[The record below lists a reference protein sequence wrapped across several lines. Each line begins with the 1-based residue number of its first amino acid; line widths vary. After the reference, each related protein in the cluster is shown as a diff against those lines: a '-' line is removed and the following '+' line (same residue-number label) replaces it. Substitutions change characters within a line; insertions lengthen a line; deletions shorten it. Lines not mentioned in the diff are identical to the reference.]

1 LVVHI
6 DEVAIATVS
15 KIFRDYIP
23 VNSVVLDLMSS
34 WRSHWPEGHSKRRL
48 VGLGLNAVEM
58 QDNPD
63 LNDYVVHDVNRN
75 PALPFDDDTFDAAV
89 ITVSAQYLIKPVE
102 TFAHVN
108 RVLKPGGIFI
118 VTFSNRMFPTK
129 AVRIWRA
136 SSDRGR
142 MEVVASYMDQAGNFE
157 EIRGGFANPDESP
170 PGDPIFMVI
179 AKKASDSLV

>member
-1 LVVHI
+1 MHI

-108 RVLKPGGIFI
+108 RSSSRAE
-118 VTFSNRMFPTK
+118 FS
-129 AVRIWRA
+129 
-136 SSDRGR
+136 S
-142 MEVVASYMDQAGNFE
+142 
-157 EIRGGFANPDESP
+157 
-170 PGDPIFMVI
+170 
-179 AKKASDSLV
+179 

>member
-1 LVVHI
+1 MHI

-48 VGLGLNAVEM
+48 IGLGLNAVEM

-108 RVLKPGGIFI
+108 RVLKPGGNFI
-118 VTFSNRMFPTK
+118 VTFSNRMFPHQGGPYLEGLQ
-129 AVRIWRA
+129 RPGPHGGSRLLHGPGREL
-136 SSDRGR
+136 RGDSR
-142 MEVVASYMDQAGNFE
+142 RFCK
-157 EIRGGFANPDESP
+157 
-170 PGDPIFMVI
+170 PG
-179 AKKASDSLV
+179 